1 MELRHLRY
9 FVAIAEEENFR
20 RAAEKLHISQS
31 PLSRQMQQLKE
42 EIGVDLFESSGRGVK
57 LTLAGRLFLDRAKA
71 ILSSVDVAVEE
82 AREAKEGR
90 IGTIAIGFEP
100 GSGYLGL
107 LSTIIAKLRE
117 RQPRVTVK
125 LLPMI
130 STEQWEALRLGE
142 IGLAYGNE
150 VPEDS
155 SLRSVVLSRTRL
167 GIRLPREHRL
177 AKKPTLKVE
186 DLANEPIMMG
196 PRRLR
201 PRLYDDIIAAVRARG
216 VVLNLAP
223 EVGDGEAV
231 WTLVSSG
238 LGMTFAAESGAR
250 FLDAGGAVGGPA
262 APNSAAVWR
271 PLSNLGVELR
281 DVAMWRADA
290 ARSPLLRP
298 LLDIVS
304 TVRTE
309 PPRSGAPGK
318 RRRSRASSS
327 RSSSDTP

>member
-1 MELRHLRY
+1 MTMELRHLRY

-20 RAAEKLHISQS
+20 RAAEKLHVSQS
-31 PLSRQMQQLKE
+31 PLSRQMQQLE
-42 EIGVDLFESSGRGVK
+42 EEVGVELFAPSGRGVK
-57 LTLAGRLFLDRAKA
+57 LTLAGRLFLERAQA
-71 ILSSVDVAVEE
+71 ILASVDVAVRE
-82 AREAKEGR
+82 AREAMDGR

-107 LSTIIAKLRE
+107 LSTIVAKLRE

-130 STEQWEALRLGE
+130 GTEQWAALRSGD

-150 VPEDS
+150 LPDDA
-155 SLRSVVLSRTRL
+155 SLRSLVLARTRL
-167 GIRLPREHRL
+167 GIRLPRAHRL
-177 AKKPTLKVE
+177 AKKATLKVE
-186 DLANEPIMMG
+186 DLANEPILMG

-201 PRLYDDIIAAVRARG
+201 PRLYDDVIAAVRARG

-223 EVGDGEAV
+223 DVGDGEAV

-238 LGMTFAAESGAR
+238 LGMTFASETGAR
-250 FLDAGGAVGGPA
+250 FLDAGEAMAGPA
-262 APNSAAVWR
+262 ALDRAAVWR

-281 DVAMWRADA
+281 DIAIWRADA

-298 LLDIVS
+298 LID
-304 TVRTE
+304 TVAEVHAAQRKGARRAIRT
-309 PPRSGAPGK
+309 
-318 RRRSRASSS
+318 
-327 RSSSDTP
+327 